1 MVNKSVNIDLPE
13 EVWKI
18 IDNQFKST
26 KESDSEILSNI
37 IRNYIAEH
45 GLYPDVYSLTH
56 GHGIK
61 NYLNIHALMIESIVD
76 LLDKKGLVT
85 SKEFAKVMD
94 QKMMNE

>member
-18 IDNQFKST
+18 IDNQFKLN
-26 KESDSEILSNI
+26 KESDAEILSNI

-61 NYLNIHALMIESIVD
+61 NYLNIHALMRFGNFQRIC
-76 LLDKKGLVT
+76 
-85 SKEFAKVMD
+85 
-94 QKMMNE
+94 